1 MIPHEGYLK
10 FTIKTLSLRE
20 KKCSQKMLKLSH
32 NSRLYT
38 RKPNLKEF
46 WHMFTGYLG
55 TAVSEKR
62 HFVHN
67 VEIV

>member
-1 MIPHEGYLK
+1 
-10 FTIKTLSLRE
+10 
-20 KKCSQKMLKLSH
+20 MLKLSH